1 MMNEEQRL
9 QAQIDFAKE
18 IDKEKQIERR
28 TLISSASRFEN
39 DAEHAWHAALMAIV
53 LQEHANEEIDLLKT
67 VTMLLIHDIVEIDA
81 GDTYAYD
88 EQGQMDHYERE
99 EKAANRLFGLL
110 PEDQKQ
116 KFIALWKE
124 FEERSSAEARFA
136 RCLDNFQPTML
147 NDATG
152 GEMWRRNEI
161 KLSQVM
167 KRNERS
173 KTGSQVLWDYAL
185 DHFIVPHIGKELK
198 DE

>member
-1 MMNEEQRL
+1 MNEEQRL

-28 TLISSASRFEN
+28 TLISDASRFEN

-173 KTGSQVLWDYAL
+173 KTGSQILWDHAL
-185 DHFIVPHIGKELK
+185 NHFIVPHIGKELK

>member
-1 MMNEEQRL
+1 MNEEQRL

-28 TLISSASRFEN
+28 TLISGASRFEN

>member
-28 TLISSASRFEN
+28 TLISGASRFEN